1 MSHEVVSTRVA
12 DRGIAALRGARLKAY
27 QAFEQDLA
35 SAGCR
40 AMGYRLTGDYPLPS
54 LCVKHLRGADRV
66 LVAFVQDK
74 AWVLLVG
81 PHNDGDRAADV
92 YARLYELL
100 GFEPP
105 TDVRTKPPCCNDNGE
120 PPELQDVE
128 IDPFNDRG

>member
-1 MSHEVVSTRVA
+1 VSYEVVSTRVA

-27 QAFEQDLA
+27 RAFERELA
-35 SAGCR
+35 SAGCG
-40 AMGYRLTGDYPLPS
+40 ALGYRLTGDHPLPS

-66 LVAFVQDK
+66 VVAFVQDR

-81 PHNDGDRAADV
+81 SHDDGDRAADV
-92 YARLYELL
+92 YARLYKLL

-105 TDVRTKPPCCNDNGE
+105 PGARSKPPCCSANGE

-128 IDPFNDRG
+128 IDPFSANV